1 MADSKSIVWP
11 EGKAFAFTIV
21 DDTDQS
27 RLPRIKAVYDF
38 LAENQ
43 FRTTKTVWPLRA
55 LGQPIT
61 GGESLEDAEYREWVR
76 SLQRA
81 GFEIAIH
88 GVSDETS
95 TRDRA
100 VQGLDRIREFLEA
113 DPEMH
118 VNHVGQ
124 REGMY
129 WGSARFDTPIRQL
142 YELYLRVRRQDPSYF
157 GHVQGSPYF
166 WGDLCRERIR
176 FVRGMV
182 WPDIT
187 TLRADPLMPYHDP
200 RRPFVS
206 YWYSASHGSSEEGFC
221 RLLSEANQDRLAE
234 EGGACIVYTHLGS
247 STFHQLSAKFR
258 SLVVRLARMRGWFV
272 PASTLLNYI
281 GEQRGW
287 IDTGQHEFVYR
298 RMQWRWLTQQFKHR
312 L

>member
-1 MADSKSIVWP
+1 MAQSNSIVWP
-11 EGKAFAFTIV
+11 DGKAFAFTIV

-43 FRTTKTVWPLRA
+43 LRTTKTVWPLRP
-55 LGQPIT
+55 LGKPIT
-61 GGESLEDAEYREWVR
+61 GGETLEDPEYRAWVQSLR
-76 SLQRA
+76 SA
-81 GFEIAIH
+81 GFEIAMH

-95 TRDRA
+95 TRDR
-100 VQGLDRIREFLEA
+100 VIQGLDRMREFLGA

-129 WGSARFDTPIRQL
+129 WGSARFDAPVRQL
-142 YELYLRVRRQDPSYF
+142 YEMYLRVRRQDPLYF
-157 GHVQGSPYF
+157 GHVEGSPYF
-166 WGDLCRERIR
+166 WGDLCRDRFR

-182 WPDIT
+182 WPDIN
-187 TLRADPLMPYHDP
+187 TLRADPLMPYRDP
-200 RRPFVS
+200 RRPYVS

-221 RLLSEANQDRLAE
+221 RLLSERNQDRLLA

-247 STFHQLSAKFR
+247 STFYQLSSQFQR
-258 SLVVRLARMRGWFV
+258 VVRRLAKLPGWFV
-272 PASTLLNYI
+272 PASTMLNYI
-281 GEQRGW
+281 GEKRGW
-287 IDTGQHEFVYR
+287 IDVSRHRLAYR
-298 RMQWRWLTQQFKHR
+298 RMQWRWFMEQFKHR